1 MAFRQTAGLRIAIWQ
16 IMLLGAVGML
26 ITGEVAP
33 VDALRSIDVG
43 IMVFLFCMFVVGAAL
58 EESGLLVR
66 MSGAVLGRFGTGP
79 RFILILVFAAGI
91 GSAILMNDTLAVIGT
106 PLVLGYA
113 RMTGASPKVL
123 LLALAFSVTTGSVAS
138 PIGNPQNLLVAT
150 AGGFSD
156 PVVTFFI
163 ALAPPTAIA
172 LLLVCFF
179 LLLIDPALLHLRID
193 RTISEVSVADPGLSR
208 LACLSLIVIAVLIAA
223 TVLLSLC
230 GGTGIP
236 LPAIAMVAAF
246 PLVLFSSRRLDLL
259 RQVDWPTLIFF
270 AAMFVVME
278 GVRESG
284 AVAGIFQDLGPAAVG
299 IPAIIT
305 LGIVLSQFVSN
316 VPFVALALPI
326 LVDAGVGEAGMLALA
341 AGSTIAGNLTVIG
354 AASNVIIIQGAERRG
369 VHLGFFAFMKVGL
382 PLTLMQAA
390 VYIAWLALL

>member
-1 MAFRQTAGLRIAIWQ
+1 
-16 IMLLGAVGML
+16 MLLGAVGML
-26 ITGEVAP
+26 ITGEVAL
-33 VDALRSIDVG
+33 VDALHSVDVG

-66 MSGAVLGRFGTGP
+66 MSGAVLGRFGTAP
-79 RFILILVFAAGI
+79 CFILALVFAAGI

-123 LLALAFSVTTGSVAS
+123 LLALAFSVTTGSVTS

-172 LLLVCFF
+172 LLLVCVF

-223 TVLLSLC
+223 TVLLSLG

-236 LPAIAMVAAF
+236 LPVIAMVAAF
-246 PLVLFSSRRLDLL
+246 PLLLFSSRRLDLL

-284 AVAGIFQDLGPAAVG
+284 AVAGIFQDIGPAAIG
-299 IPAIIT
+299 IPAIIA

-326 LVDAGVGEAGMLALA
+326 LVDAGVGEAEMLALA

-354 AASNVIIIQGAERRG
+354 AASNVIIVQGAERRG
-369 VHLGFFAFMKVGL
+369 VNLGFFAFMKVGL
-382 PLTLMQAA
+382 PLTLMQAT

>member
-1 MAFRQTAGLRIAIWQ
+1 
-16 IMLLGAVGML
+16 
-26 ITGEVAP
+26 
-33 VDALRSIDVG
+33 
-43 IMVFLFCMFVVGAAL
+43 
-58 EESGLLVR
+58 
-66 MSGAVLGRFGTGP
+66 
-79 RFILILVFAAGI
+79 
-91 GSAILMNDTLAVIGT
+91 
-106 PLVLGYA
+106 
-113 RMTGASPKVL
+113 VL
-123 LLALAFSVTTGSVAS
+123 LLALAFSVTTGSVTS

-172 LLLVCFF
+172 LLLVCVF

-223 TVLLSLC
+223 TVLLSLG

-246 PLVLFSSRRLDLL
+246 PLLLFSSRRLDLL

-284 AVAGIFQDLGPAAVG
+284 AVAGIFQDIGPAAIG
-299 IPAIIT
+299 IPAIIA

-316 VPFVALALPI
+316 VPFVALALPV
-326 LVDAGVGEAGMLALA
+326 LADAGVGEAGMLALA

-354 AASNVIIIQGAERRG
+354 AASNVIIVQGAERRG
-369 VHLGFFAFMKVGL
+369 VNLGFFAFMKVGL
-382 PLTLMQAA
+382 PLTLMQAT

>member
-1 MAFRQTAGLRIAIWQ
+1 
-16 IMLLGAVGML
+16 MLLGAVGML
-26 ITGEVAP
+26 ITGEVAL

-79 RFILILVFAAGI
+79 CFILALVFAAGI

-172 LLLVCFF
+172 LLLVCGF

-193 RTISEVSVADPGLSR
+193 RTISEVRVADPGLSR
-208 LACLSLIVIAVLIAA
+208 LACLSLIVITVLIAA

-230 GGTGIP
+230 GGAGIP

-246 PLVLFSSRRLDLL
+246 PLLLFSSRRLDLL

-326 LVDAGVGEAGMLALA
+326 LIDAGVGEAEMLALA
-341 AGSTIAGNLTVIG
+341 AGSTIAGNLSVIG
-354 AASNVIIIQGAERRG
+354 AASNVIIVQGAERRG

-382 PLTLMQAA
+382 PLTLMQAT